1 MWYGGNHIARWAAS
15 GHTNSYGDG
24 SNLHSDTLPNEP
36 KKSHL
41 ASMHRALAAMN
52 DALLGAEIQTRRSA
66 VAVAPCAVDPEAPW
80 RQYGKD
86 VCVDGRNGTG
96 VVM

>member
-1 MWYGGNHIARWAAS
+1 
-15 GHTNSYGDG
+15 
-24 SNLHSDTLPNEP
+24 
-36 KKSHL
+36 
-41 ASMHRALAAMN
+41 MHRALAAMN
-52 DALLGAEIQTRRSA
+52 DALLLAEIQTRGSA